1 MPNPTPGRIEND
13 SALILRM
20 QAGRLIAEFSFWPLG
35 WVLTFGGE
43 PALGTVEKVP
53 QAGAELS
60 TEEDG

>member
-20 QAGRLIAEFSFWPLG
+20 QVGRLIAEFSFWPLG

-53 QAGAELS
+53 QAGIELS

>member
-13 SALILRM
+13 NALIL

-35 WVLTFGGE
+35 WVLTFDGE

-53 QAGAELS
+53 QAGVELS